1 MKKSLSFHTNLINFK
16 LFFYIILSVAILFFD
31 NKFNFSKNIRETI
44 DFIIEPLYVLADA
57 PNNFFKNINNYFK
70 SNSNLKVINSA
81 LESKLKYQAARLQE
95 LESLKL
101 QNNRLRKLLDSDNI
115 NMSEKLSMAEI
126 IRIELN
132 PYNKEIV
139 INKGKENKCYI
150 GQVVVDENG
159 LLGQISDTQ
168 DNFSVVT
175 LISDPGH
182 ALLGTNSRT
191 SKRLVISGSGDDNS
205 LEGLYVPKS
214 EDISIGDKILTSGL
228 DSIFPEGKLIGKVIE
243 VTNDEKEDFL
253 IVKISPFANLS
264 GNKEV
269 ILLWR

>member
-115 NMSEKLSMAEI
+115 NLSEKLSMAEI

-132 PYNKEIV
+132 PYNKEIE
-139 INKGKENKCYI
+139 KENRRKKK
-150 GQVVVDENG
+150 EERRNK
-159 LLGQISDTQ
+159 
-168 DNFSVVT
+168 DN
-175 LISDPGH
+175 
-182 ALLGTNSRT
+182 
-191 SKRLVISGSGDDNS
+191 
-205 LEGLYVPKS
+205 
-214 EDISIGDKILTSGL
+214 
-228 DSIFPEGKLIGKVIE
+228 
-243 VTNDEKEDFL
+243 
-253 IVKISPFANLS
+253 
-264 GNKEV
+264 
-269 ILLWR
+269 